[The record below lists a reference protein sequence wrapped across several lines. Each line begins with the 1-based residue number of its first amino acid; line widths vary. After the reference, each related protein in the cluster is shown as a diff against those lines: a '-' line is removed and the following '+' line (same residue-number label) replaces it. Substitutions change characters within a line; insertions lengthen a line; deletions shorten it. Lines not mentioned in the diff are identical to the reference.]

1 MAFDTKQLVT
11 AINDVKGILM
21 VAGVAFIIAMVMLIL
36 VGVFGGLIADG
47 TIGVPSATN
56 VTIQSIVTLAGTVLT
71 TTLGVITSIVGF
83 VIIFVLLKAFGIN
96 ININSNKRM

>member
-11 AINDVKGILM
+11 AITDVKGILM

-36 VGVFGGLIADG
+36 IGVFGGLVADG

-56 VTIQSIVTLAGTVLT
+56 TTIQAFVTLAGTILT

-83 VIIFVLLKAFGIN
+83 VIIFVLLKAFN
-96 ININSNKRM
+96 ININVGGNKRM